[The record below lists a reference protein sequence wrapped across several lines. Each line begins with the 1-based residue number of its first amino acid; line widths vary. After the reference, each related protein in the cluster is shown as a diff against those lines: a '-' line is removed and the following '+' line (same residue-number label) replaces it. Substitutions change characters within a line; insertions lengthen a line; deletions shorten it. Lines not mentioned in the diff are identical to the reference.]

1 MPALKR
7 TAVRPTTGRSL
18 ALILTALLAGL
29 ADTAPAQV
37 PGEQPAAVA
46 RLQVEAADDSG
57 DQWIIIENPLHG
69 PIEVMVSQIGAPAD
83 SEVLQTDPPLP
94 VRAVVPAL
102 TRRAIARSQPSGT
115 RQPHELPRL
124 RLAAVPGR
132 PGNHDG
138 DADYGLPLQVTGL
151 RATPLHI
158 TQAWNGRGS
167 HATVEHRHAV
177 DFAAPVGT
185 PVLAARDGVVM
196 HVESRFA
203 DSTTSDSITPDI
215 WASNMTASPAAQ
227 AANNDTDGIFERAN
241 SVRVLHRDG
250 SMALY
255 AHLQR
260 GGVRVLPGQRVRRGQ
275 VIALSGNSGF
285 SLGPHLHFAV
295 QVNRGLRLES
305 VPFRMLGPH
314 GVLDFNTGIPEAAT
328 ADPRPAEG
336 HRAHPL

>member
-1 MPALKR
+1 MPALR
-7 TAVRPTTGRSL
+7 PSATLPTTRRSL
-18 ALILTALLAGL
+18 ALILTALLPALMPAL
-29 ADTAPAQV
+29 ADAGPAQP
-37 PGEQPAAVA
+37 PGEQQAAVA
-46 RLQVEAADDSG
+46 RLQVEAADGGDDS
-57 DQWIIIENPLHG
+57 DDPWIIIENPLHG
-69 PIEVMVSQIGAPAD
+69 PIEVMVGQVGASAGSD
-83 SEVLQTDPPLP
+83 ALQTDPPLP

-115 RQPHELPRL
+115 RQPHGLPRL
-124 RLAAVPGR
+124 RLTAVPGR

-138 DADYGLPLQVTGL
+138 DAEYGLPLQVTGP

-158 TQAWNGRGS
+158 SQAWNGSGS
-167 HATVEHRHAV
+167 HATAEHRHAV

-196 HVESRFA
+196 QVESRFA
-203 DSTTSDSITPDI
+203 DNTASYSSSSDNI
-215 WASNMTASPAAQ
+215 ASNSIASPATLPASH
-227 AANNDTDGIFERAN
+227 DTDGIVERAN
-241 SVRVLHRDG
+241 SVRVLHDDG

-305 VPFRMLGPH
+305 VPFRMFGPH
-314 GVLDFNTGIPEAAT
+314 GVLDFNAGIPEGS
-328 ADPRPAEG
+328 DGRSPPR
-336 HRAHPL
+336 